1 MHLEWLDL
9 IYYLRSGVEILIIA
23 VLIYFLLIALERISA
38 GGKLR
43 GVTLI
48 LAFVVVAWMIARAA
62 QFHAITWLLQAGVG
76 VSALVMAVV
85 FQPELRRLFTRMG
98 GFFPNQDLSGNVAVI
113 SHLGDSISYLSS
125 KKIGALIVFERNDG
139 LDDYVVSGPFDCEI
153 TAKIITTIFWK
164 DTPLHD
170 GAVIVRNGRIA
181 AAGVILPLTNN
192 PAFLGLSGTR
202 HRAGIGISEDTDAL
216 VLMVSEETGQISM
229 ADRGEFTRDLTPQ
242 DVESILTRAFRVG
255 GRRRQGTERI
265 TVSELIAAD
274 RRATST
280 FVSPKKKN
288 AKEDVSSKKL
298 SDLTN
303 LTHLTKSSEETKS

>member
-1 MHLEWLDL
+1 VHLEWSDL

-48 LAFVVVAWMIARAA
+48 LALVVVAWMIARAA
-62 QFHAITWLLQAGVG
+62 QLHAITWLLQAGVG

-98 GFFPNQDLSGNVAVI
+98 GFFPNQDLSSNFAVI

-153 TAKIITTIFWK
+153 TTKIITTIFWK

-170 GAVIVRNGRIA
+170 GAVIVRHGRIA

-192 PAFLGLSGTR
+192 PAYLGLSGTR

-242 DVESILTRAFRVG
+242 DVESILTRAFRAG

-265 TVSELIAAD
+265 TVSELIAED

-280 FVSPKKKN
+280 FMSTKKKHGK
-288 AKEDVSSKKL
+288 AD
-298 SDLTN
+298 
-303 LTHLTKSSEETKS
+303 THPTKNSEEATP

>member
-1 MHLEWLDL
+1 MHLDWSDL
-9 IYYLRSGVEILIIA
+9 IYYVRSGIEISIIA

-43 GVTLI
+43 GVTLV
-48 LAFVVVAWMIARAA
+48 LALVVVAWMIARAA

-76 VSALVMAVV
+76 ISALVMAVV

-98 GFFPNQDLSGNVAVI
+98 GFFPNQDLSSNVAVI

-153 TAKIITTIFWK
+153 TTKIITTIFWK

-170 GAVIVRNGRIA
+170 GAVIIRSGRIA

-192 PAFLGLSGTR
+192 PVYLSLSGTR

-216 VLMVSEETGQISM
+216 VLMISEETGQISM
-229 ADRGEFTRDLTPQ
+229 ADRGEFTRDLTSQ
-242 DVESILTRAFRVG
+242 DVESILTRAFRAG
-255 GRRRQGTERI
+255 GRRQGTERI

-274 RRATST
+274 RRTTST
-280 FVSPKKKN
+280 FFSLKKKKQN
-288 AKEDVSSKKL
+288 EPIHSP
-298 SDLTN
+298 
-303 LTHLTKSSEETKS
+303 KSSEEAKS